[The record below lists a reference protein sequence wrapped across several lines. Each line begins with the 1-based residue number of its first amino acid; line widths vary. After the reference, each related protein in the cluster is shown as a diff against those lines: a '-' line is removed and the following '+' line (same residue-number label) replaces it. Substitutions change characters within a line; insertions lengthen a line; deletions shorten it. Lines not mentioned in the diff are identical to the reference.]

1 MGLLVGCT
9 WLKKGSEQ
17 EDLSLSLP
25 LSLFFLF
32 TDIPTAYGSF
42 WARGWIGAAAR
53 ACAIATATP
62 DKSHICNLL
71 WSCGSKVRAQRS
83 NSHTHR
89 DNVRFLTPW
98 ATRWIGEFFFFFFSP
113 QGGYLNRDLWNWE
126 NKWVKAW
133 KEQNVQVLWDDY
145 RRCNIHGLGIPKGEE
160 RKEQKKYLKQ

>member
-1 MGLLVGCT
+1 MPLMGLLVGCT

-83 NSHTHR
+83 NSHPHR

-98 ATRWIGEFFFFFFSP
+98 ATRWIGEFFFFFFLP
-113 QGGYLNRDLWNWE
+113 
-126 NKWVKAW
+126 
-133 KEQNVQVLWDDY
+133 KEGILIGTSETGKIN
-145 RRCNIHGLGIPKGEE
+145 GLKPE
-160 RKEQKKYLKQ
+160 KKRMFKCCGMTTEGVTFMD